1 MAITYPLAIPS
12 LIGEME
18 ANLKKFD
25 AVGEAISPFAGSA
38 QQQQWQDQHWELDL
52 VWPEMVWAQAAA
64 LDAFLGALH
73 GKYGSFLWGPPQS
86 VAGPLGS
93 GLGSPECLTAIPP
106 NGTNQP
112 GNNLIESGG
121 WDPSAIGVLLPGDF
135 LQVTVTVPR
144 LYQYVGQVPLVSSAL
159 GVAIIDIFPSVR
171 EQIPPATPIVIAGPQ
186 GTFRLAANRRENPQK
201 RTKTFSMQLKA
212 REAT

>member
-12 LIGEME
+12 LLGESE
-18 ANLKKFD
+18 ANLKKYD

-93 GLGSPECLTAIPP
+93 GLGSPLAVASA
-106 NGTNQP
+106 GANQP
-112 GNNLIESGG
+112 GNNLLSTAG
-121 WDPSAIGVLLPGDF
+121 WDPNVVGVLLPGDF

-144 LYQYVGQVPLVSSAL
+144 LYQYVGQVPLVSGAGGNAVL
-159 GVAIIDIFPSVR
+159 DIFPSVR
-171 EQIPPATPIVIAGPQ
+171 EAIPVNQAISITAPQ
-186 GTFRLAANRRENPQK
+186 GTFRLAANRREAPEK
-201 RTKTFSMQLKA
+201 RTKTFNMQLKA
-212 REAT
+212 REAV